1 MPSLCRVAGRQ
12 GSREMNMSL
21 VDYERRGSVAV
32 LTVNNPPVN
41 AMSPGVPRG
50 ICEGIARASRDRDV
64 EAVVLIGAG
73 RCFIAGAD
81 IRYFSLPW
89 PEGEENFSDVI
100 RAFEASS
107 KPVVAAIHGHA
118 LGGGLEVA
126 MACHYRVMSRGARVG
141 QPEVRLGFPPGAG
154 GTQRLPRLAG
164 VAAAL
169 DMIVS
174 GAPVQAPKAFEL
186 GMADSL
192 IEGDLVEGAC
202 RFAEH
207 RARSGEPHR
216 LTRDIPMDLDD
227 PGVFDAMRRKI
238 ARRARGMRA
247 PYACI
252 ECVEAAVNLDFDAGV
267 AEERRI
273 FETCVHSAESRALRH
288 VFFAE
293 RAAGKVPGID
303 KGAPLRDIHSAGV
316 IGAGTMGGG
325 IAMNFANAGIPVT
338 IVERD
343 TEALERGIATISRNY
358 AASVSKGRMSQ
369 DTHDRAMA
377 LMTPSIAMEDLADA
391 DIIIEAVFEEM
402 AVKKAVFAEIDRI
415 ARPDAILTSNTSYLN
430 VDDIAATMPHRHGH
444 VLGTHFFSPANVM
457 RLLEVVRTAS
467 VSAQNLATV
476 MALARRMGKLPI
488 VAGVCHGFIGNRMLE
503 GYFGEAS
510 LMVEE
515 GIAPERIDRVMFEFG
530 MAMGPLA
537 VMDLAG
543 LDIGWSKR
551 KDAGGGTVIE
561 RRGSWIAN
569 RLCEQGRF
577 GQKTGR
583 GYYIYEEGSRTP
595 IPDPEINDL
604 MDAARRHFGLGPPA
618 LSDARI
624 LERCLYP
631 LVNIG
636 AAILAEGH
644 ALRASDIDLVYING
658 YGFPAW
664 RGGPMHW
671 ADSVGLALIHEAVCR
686 YHRELDFPHWTPS
699 PLLEELASSARTFAD
714 HDRGH
719 RHA

>member
-1 MPSLCRVAGRQ
+1 
-12 GSREMNMSL
+12 MSL
-21 VDYERRGSVAV
+21 VDYERRGRVAV

-50 ICEGIARASRDRDV
+50 ICEGIAHASADGEVD
-64 EAVVLIGAG
+64 AIVLAGAG

-89 PEGEENFSDVI
+89 PENEENFSDVI
-100 RAFEASS
+100 CALEETP

-126 MACHYRVMSRGARVG
+126 MACHYRVLATRTSVG
-141 QPEVRLGFPPGAG
+141 QPEVTLGFPPGAG

-164 VAAAL
+164 TAAAL

-174 GAPVQAPKAFEL
+174 GSPVTAPRALEL
-186 GMADSL
+186 GIADSL
-192 IEGDLVEGAC
+192 IEDDLIEGAC
-202 RFAEH
+202 RFAAQRVACASSH
-207 RARSGEPHR
+207 RR
-216 LTRDIPMDLDD
+216 TRDIAISLDD
-227 PGVFDAMRRKI
+227 PGIFDAMRTKI

-252 ECVEAAVNLDFDAGV
+252 ECVEAAVSLDFDAGI

-273 FETCVHSAESRALRH
+273 FEACVHSDESKALRH

-293 RAAGKVPGID
+293 RAAARIPGVSRETT
-303 KGAPLRDIHSAGV
+303 LRAIASAGV
-316 IGAGTMGGG
+316 VGAGTMGGG

-343 TEALERGIATISRNY
+343 RPALERGMAVIKGNY
-358 AASVSKGRMSQ
+358 AASVSRSRISQ
-369 DTHDRAMA
+369 AVCDRAMA
-377 LMTPSIAMEDLADA
+377 LITPSVVIDDLGSA

-402 AVKKAVFAEIDRI
+402 AVKKAVFAEIDRV
-415 ARPDAILTSNTSYLN
+415 ARPGAIVTSNTSYLDI
-430 VDDIAATMPHRHGH
+430 DDIAAAMPDRHGH

-457 RLLEVVRTAS
+457 RLVEVVRTAN
-467 VSAQNLATV
+467 VSAETLATV
-476 MALARRMGKLPI
+476 LDLARRMGKFPV

-515 GIAPERIDRVMFEFG
+515 GIAPDRIDRVMFEFG

-551 KDAGGGTVIE
+551 KDANGGTASDD
-561 RRGSWIAN
+561 RGAWIAN

-583 GYYIYEEGSRTP
+583 GYYLYEEGSRTP
-595 IPDPEINDL
+595 LPDPGINDL
-604 MDAARRHFGLGPPA
+604 MEAARRHFALPPA
-618 LSDARI
+618 DLADEQI
-624 LERCLYP
+624 VERCLYP

-636 AAILAEGH
+636 ADILAEGH

-671 ADSVGLALIHEAVCR
+671 ADSRGLDRILEDVCHRYGETGHSHWYPSSLLKQLAL
-686 YHRELDFPHWTPS
+686 S
-699 PLLEELASSARTFAD
+699 GRTFAD
-714 HDRGH
+714 HDS
-719 RHA
+719 A

>member
-1 MPSLCRVAGRQ
+1 
-12 GSREMNMSL
+12 MNMSL
-21 VDYERRGSVAV
+21 VDYERRGSIAV

-41 AMSPGVPRG
+41 GMSPGVPRG
-50 ICEGIARASRDRDV
+50 ICEGISRASHDQDV
-64 EAVVLIGAG
+64 EAIVLVGAG
-73 RCFIAGAD
+73 RGFIAGAD

-100 RAFEASS
+100 RAFETSS
-107 KPVVAAIHGHA
+107 KPVIAAIHGHA

-126 MACHYRVMSRGARVG
+126 MACHYRVISPGTRVG
-141 QPEVRLGFPPGAG
+141 QPEVKLGFPPGAG

-164 VAAAL
+164 VTTAL

-174 GAPVQAPKAFEL
+174 GAPVKAPKAVEL
-186 GMADSL
+186 GIADSL
-192 IEGDLVEGAC
+192 IEDDLVEGAC
-202 RFAEH
+202 RFAEQ
-207 RARSGEPHR
+207 RAASGRPHR
-216 LTRDIPMDLDD
+216 LTRDIPVDLDD
-227 PGVFDAMRRKI
+227 PGIFDAMRRKI

-252 ECVEAAVNLDFDAGV
+252 ECVEAAVNLDFDAGI

-273 FETCVHSAESRALRH
+273 FEACVHSDESKALRH

-303 KGAPLRDIHSAGV
+303 KTTPLHEIASAGV

-338 IVERD
+338 IVERNS
-343 TEALERGIATISRNY
+343 EALERGIAVISRNY
-358 AASVSKGRMSQ
+358 ATSVTRGRMTQ
-369 DTHDRAMA
+369 EAHDRAMA
-377 LMTPSIAMEDLADA
+377 LITPSIAMEDLADA

-402 AVKKAVFAEIDRI
+402 AVKKTVFTEIDRI
-415 ARPDAILTSNTSYLN
+415 ARPDAILTSNTSYLDI
-430 VDDIAATMPHRHGH
+430 DDIAATMPDRHGH

-457 RLLEVVRTAS
+457 RLLEVVRTAN
-467 VSAQNLATV
+467 VSAQSLATV
-476 MALARRMGKLPI
+476 MALARKMGKLPI

-551 KDAGGGTVIE
+551 KDARGGTATE

-583 GYYIYEEGSRTP
+583 GYYIYEEGNRTP
-595 IPDPEINDL
+595 TPDPEINDL
-604 MDAARRHFGLGPPA
+604 MGAARRHFGLGPPT
-618 LSDARI
+618 LSDAQI

-658 YGFPAW
+658 YGFPVW

-671 ADSVGLALIHEAVCR
+671 AGNVGLDRIHEAVCR
-686 YHRELDFPHWTPS
+686 YHRELGFPQWTPS
-699 PLLEELASSARTFAD
+699 PLLEELASAAHTFED
-714 HDRGH
+714 HDRDH
-719 RHA
+719 SHA